1 MDQAKH
7 GLQKR
12 LSGLAWAI
20 GEGVAA
26 SKSHERVLT
35 NDELVTIQAG
45 CDNFLAPS
53 LEGRAVRRPVIDPTS
68 LLLKSA
74 RPVTV
79 AARAPAGRIALNA
92 RSAGS
97 NLAREVPSL
106 RRS

>member
-26 SKSHERVLT
+26 SK
-35 NDELVTIQAG
+35 
-45 CDNFLAPS
+45 S

-97 NLAREVPSL
+97 NLVREVPSL